1 MSLMGKHGSEQAAAY
16 NQVIVWF
23 HFPLALFLSSYK
35 ATQLLIGIAE
45 KVPVIVPRF
54 DKNSCFTC
62 NRLVFIRPARKKEPV
77 RFILPL
83 LCAIFAP
90 DTNVMN

>member
-1 MSLMGKHGSEQAAAY
+1 MQSAGFY
-16 NQVIVWF
+16 
-23 HFPLALFLSSYK
+23 LSG
-35 ATQLLIGIAE
+35 AQ
-45 KVPVIVPRF
+45 
-54 DKNSCFTC
+54 
-62 NRLVFIRPARKKEPV
+62 KEPV

>member
-1 MSLMGKHGSEQAAAY
+1 MSDYPMLISNKLHSFR
-16 NQVIVWF
+16 NF
-23 HFPLALFLSSYK
+23 FLQSY
-35 ATQLLIGIAE
+35 TIIIGIAE

>member
-1 MSLMGKHGSEQAAAY
+1 MVSFFFSVVFIQLQ
-16 NQVIVWF
+16 
-23 HFPLALFLSSYK
+23 SY
-35 ATQLLIGIAE
+35 TIIIGIAE
-45 KVPVIVPRF
+45 KVPVIVPHF

-62 NRLVFIRPARKKEPV
+62 NRLVFICPVRKKEPV

>member
-1 MSLMGKHGSEQAAAY
+1 MSDYPMLISNKLHSFRNFCVQ
-16 NQVIVWF
+16 
-23 HFPLALFLSSYK
+23 SY
-35 ATQLLIGIAE
+35 TIIIGIAE

-54 DKNSCFTC
+54 DKNSRFTC

>member
-1 MSLMGKHGSEQAAAY
+1 GKILSNFLLLRYLKKIFY
-16 NQVIVWF
+16 NSV
-23 HFPLALFLSSYK
+23 
-35 ATQLLIGIAE
+35 AE
-45 KVPVIVPRF
+45 LR
-54 DKNSCFTC
+54 KNSCFTC

>member
-1 MSLMGKHGSEQAAAY
+1 MQSAGFY
-16 NQVIVWF
+16 
-23 HFPLALFLSSYK
+23 
-35 ATQLLIGIAE
+35 
-45 KVPVIVPRF
+45 
-54 DKNSCFTC
+54 
-62 NRLVFIRPARKKEPV
+62 PARKKEPV

>member
-1 MSLMGKHGSEQAAAY
+1 MVSFSFSVVFIQLQ
-16 NQVIVWF
+16 
-23 HFPLALFLSSYK
+23 SY
-35 ATQLLIGIAE
+35 TIIIGIAE

-77 RFILPL
+77 RFILPPAL
-83 LCAIFAP
+83 CYLCARYERNEL
-90 DTNVMN
+90 TV

>member
-1 MSLMGKHGSEQAAAY
+1 MVSFFFSVVFIQLQ
-16 NQVIVWF
+16 
-23 HFPLALFLSSYK
+23 SY
-35 ATQLLIGIAE
+35 TIIIGIAE